1 MSVAAPK
8 ALPALDYDTG
18 NIVRRGLRLQHRI
31 VIPFAI
37 VALAATFA
45 VSFVALTVMSRTLQS
60 RAINQVQ
67 NTASVISQTEFAL
80 NPTILRSVRQ
90 LTGADVITYTKQGAI
105 LASTLD
111 ERAEPALIHAV
122 ATSTAADEASRAP
135 GHVFVRSVQ
144 CAAPCFVA
152 YASVTTRPETVVAVI
167 AQSSDLIAASRALTR
182 TILIA
187 ATVSVLVMVL
197 VSQVVARRVT
207 APLDALVAFTR
218 DVSPSGSTRRAAVGS
233 DEVGRLAAAFN
244 DMLDRLDRSRDALVR
259 SEKLALAGL
268 MAARVAH
275 DVRNPLSSMKIQA
288 QLLGSC
294 LGDQVQS
301 RKLLDAVLRDIQ
313 QLESVVRDLIELAR
327 PGELQRQP
335 MSMDVVVE
343 DVLQQLSAQLS
354 YRKIAV
360 NATTPKG
367 LPLVDLDVGR
377 FRQALLNLI
386 GNAADAMPTGG
397 TLTVSTTI
405 GENGSAVV
413 LDICDDGIGI
423 DPSIR
428 ERLFDPFVSTKR
440 DGVGLGLVN
449 AKAVV
454 ESHGGTLELTARAPK
469 GTRARIVLPV
479 SAAAYQESAHG

>member
-1 MSVAAPK
+1 MTKQA
-8 ALPALDYDTG
+8 
-18 NIVRRGLRLQHRI
+18 LRLQHRI
-31 VIPFAI
+31 VIPFAV
-37 VALAATFA
+37 VALAATLA
-45 VSFVALTVMSRTLQS
+45 VSIVALTVVSRTLES
-60 RAINQVQ
+60 RTINQIQ
-67 NTASVISQTEFAL
+67 NTAAVISQSEFAL
-80 NPTILRSVRQ
+80 NATILRSVHQ
-90 LTGADVITYTKQGAI
+90 LTGADVITFTTQGAV
-105 LASTLD
+105 LATTLD
-111 ERAEPALIHAV
+111 EPTQHALIRAV
-122 ATSTAADEASRAP
+122 ADGAVPGAPAEAP
-135 GHVFVRSVQ
+135 GHVVVRRTQ

-152 YASVTTRPETVVAVI
+152 YARMAARPDAIVAVI
-167 AQSSDLIAASRALTR
+167 AQSSELAAATQALTR

-187 ATVSVLVMVL
+187 AILSVLLMIL

-207 APLDALVAFTR
+207 APLNALVAFTR
-218 DVSPSGSTRRAAVGS
+218 NVSPDGSSARADVGS

-327 PGELQRQP
+327 PGELHRQP
-335 MSMDVVVE
+335 TDVDAVVA
-343 DVLQQLSAQLS
+343 DVLQQLAAQLA
-354 YRKIAV
+354 YRKITVDA
-360 NATTPKG
+360 ALPAG
-367 LPLVDLDVGR
+367 LPPVDLDERR
-377 FRQALLNLI
+377 FRQALLNLM

-397 TLTVSTTI
+397 TLTV
-405 GENGSAVV
+405 NAQLADRGSSVI
-413 LDICDDGIGI
+413 LDICDDGVGI
-423 DPSIR
+423 DPAIR
-428 ERLFDPFVSTKR
+428 DRLFDPFVSTKR

-454 ESHGGTLELTARAPK
+454 DSHGGTLELAPRSPK

-479 SAAAYQESAHG
+479 STAVYRESAHG

>member
-1 MSVAAPK
+1 MA
-8 ALPALDYDTG
+8 
-18 NIVRRGLRLQHRI
+18 RRGLRLQHRI
-31 VIPFAI
+31 VIPFTI
-37 VALAATFA
+37 VALAATLA
-45 VSFVALTVMSRTLQS
+45 VALVALTVISRTLES

-67 NTASVISQTEFAL
+67 NTASVIRQTAFSL
-80 NPTILRSVRQ
+80 NPSILRSVHQ
-90 LTGADVITYTKQGAI
+90 LTGSDVITYTTQGAI
-105 LASTLD
+105 LATTLD
-111 ERAEPALIHAV
+111 ERTERALIDTVATPAV
-122 ATSTAADEASRAP
+122 AEEIRGAP
-135 GHVFVRSVQ
+135 GRVIVHSMQ
-144 CAAPCFVA
+144 CAVPCHVA
-152 YASVTTRPETVVAVI
+152 YTSVETRPDAIVAVI
-167 AQSSDLIAASRALTR
+167 AQSSELIAATTALTR

-187 ATVSVLVMVL
+187 AMLSLLVMVF

-218 DVSPSGSTRRAAVGS
+218 DVSPVGSTRRAAAGD
-233 DEVGRLAAAFN
+233 DEVGRLAGAFN

-294 LGDQVQS
+294 LGDPVQS
-301 RKLLDAVLRDIQ
+301 RKLLDAVLRDIL

-327 PGELQRQP
+327 PGELQRRA
-335 MSMDVVVE
+335 MSMNDVLD
-343 DVLQQLSAQLS
+343 DVLQQLSAQLA

-360 NATTPKG
+360 DVGRSAE

-397 TLTVSTTI
+397 TLTIVT
-405 GENGSAVV
+405 GAGDHGSSVV

-428 ERLFDPFVSTKR
+428 DRLFDPFVSTKR

-479 SAAAYQESAHG
+479 STTAYQESAHG

>member
-1 MSVAAPK
+1 
-8 ALPALDYDTG
+8 
-18 NIVRRGLRLQHRI
+18 
-31 VIPFAI
+31 
-37 VALAATFA
+37 
-45 VSFVALTVMSRTLQS
+45 
-60 RAINQVQ
+60 
-67 NTASVISQTEFAL
+67 
-80 NPTILRSVRQ
+80 
-90 LTGADVITYTKQGAI
+90 
-105 LASTLD
+105 
-111 ERAEPALIHAV
+111 
-122 ATSTAADEASRAP
+122 
-135 GHVFVRSVQ
+135 
-144 CAAPCFVA
+144 VA
-152 YASVTTRPETVVAVI
+152 YTDLTTRPDTVVAVI

-187 ATVSVLVMVL
+187 ATVSVLVMVI

-218 DVSPSGSTRRAAVGS
+218 EVSPGASTRRATVGG

-294 LGDQVQS
+294 LGDQAKS
-301 RKLLDAVLRDIQ
+301 RKLLDAVLRDIL

-327 PGELQRQP
+327 PGELKRQP
-335 MSMDVVVE
+335 ISMDAVVD
-343 DVLQQLSAQLS
+343 DVLQQLAAQLS

-360 NATTPKG
+360 EATTTKH
-367 LPLVDLDVGR
+367 LPVVDLDVGR

-397 TLTVSTTI
+397 TLTVSTSL
-405 GENGSAVV
+405 EEQGSALV

-423 DPSIR
+423 DASIR
-428 ERLFDPFVSTKR
+428 DRLFDPFVSTKR

-454 ESHGGTLELTARAPK
+454 ESHGGTLELSARAPK
-469 GTRARIVLPV
+469 GTRARIVLPI
-479 SAAAYQESAHG
+479 SAAAYQEPAHG

>member
-1 MSVAAPK
+1 
-8 ALPALDYDTG
+8 
-18 NIVRRGLRLQHRI
+18 
-31 VIPFAI
+31 
-37 VALAATFA
+37 
-45 VSFVALTVMSRTLQS
+45 
-60 RAINQVQ
+60 
-67 NTASVISQTEFAL
+67 
-80 NPTILRSVRQ
+80 
-90 LTGADVITYTKQGAI
+90 
-105 LASTLD
+105 
-111 ERAEPALIHAV
+111 
-122 ATSTAADEASRAP
+122 
-135 GHVFVRSVQ
+135 
-144 CAAPCFVA
+144 
-152 YASVTTRPETVVAVI
+152 
-167 AQSSDLIAASRALTR
+167 
-182 TILIA
+182 
-187 ATVSVLVMVL
+187 VSVLVMVL
-197 VSQVVARRVT
+197 VSQVVTRRVT
-207 APLDALVAFTR
+207 APLDALVAFAR
-218 DVSPSGSTRRAAVGS
+218 DVSPGGSTRRAAVGG

-294 LGDQVQS
+294 LGDQVQG
-301 RKLLDAVLRDIQ
+301 RKLLDAVLRDIL

-335 MSMDVVVE
+335 VSMDVVVD

-360 NATTPKG
+360 DATTPGG

-405 GENGSAVV
+405 GENSSAVV

-469 GTRARIVLPV
+469 GTRARIVLPA
-479 SAAAYQESAHG
+479 STAAYQESAHG